1 MWIIMLITAITACV
15 GVHLGLFGAIAS
27 VISKI
32 ASCERCSCFWLTVI
46 ALTYYGADVI
56 AVVALS
62 MLAAYLS
69 SWIGV
74 SLIWLNKIYDRLWEK
89 LNK

>member
-1 MWIIMLITAITACV
+1 MLITAITACI

-32 ASCERCSCFWLTVI
+32 ASCERCSCFWLSVI
-46 ALTYYGADVI
+46 ALAYTGAGVI
-56 AVVALS
+56 AVIALS

-69 SWIGV
+69 GWIGLG
-74 SLIWLNKIYDRLWEK
+74 LIWLNKIYERLWQK